1 MKHKLLQL
9 IKDNAR
15 AEDKLKIRVEAAADV
30 AHIYVYDVIDQWW
43 GASAAGLV
51 EALTAAGGK
60 DVHLHI
66 NSPGG
71 DVFESSAMAS
81 AISAYTGTVTA
92 IIDGIAASA
101 ATRLALAAKE
111 VRMADTGLF
120 MIHNS
125 WTLAWGNKDEL
136 RATASLLDKV
146 DGTIAADYT
155 RKTGKTQAQ
164 VVEWMN
170 AETWF
175 TAAEAKDAGFV
186 DATFAA
192 SQADGAQA
200 RAEAQPGRWNLS
212 AYSNAPKLQQ
222 SRSGAKPQADKSDA
236 LSARQAALYDA
247 FESVAEDFGK
257 FDQGSGAAGAH
268 YMAAADNP
276 FGAQGIKCANC
287 ALYVG
292 GRACEVVAGDIDPD
306 AVCKLWII
314 PEAVMSGPLS
324 AAALA
329 AQAER
334 QTRLNRSRLALLD
347 TRN

>member
-15 AEDKLKIRVEAAADV
+15 AEDKPAIRLEAAGDI
-30 AHIYVYDVIDQWW
+30 AHVYVYDVIDQWW

-81 AISAYTGTVTA
+81 AIAAYTGTVTA

-101 ATRLALAAKE
+101 ATRLALACKE

-125 WTLAWGNKDEL
+125 WTLAWGNKTEL
-136 RATASLLDKV
+136 RDTANLLDKV

-155 RKTGKTQAQ
+155 RKTGKAQAEI
-164 VVEWMN
+164 VAWME

-186 DATFAA
+186 DTTFVA
-192 SQADGAQA
+192 SQGDNAQA

-212 AYSNAPKLQQ
+212 AYAHPPELPKPTDN
-222 SRSGAKPQADKSDA
+222 SADI
-236 LSARQAALYDA
+236 ARQL
-247 FESVAEDFGK
+247 
-257 FDQGSGAAGAH
+257 Q
-268 YMAAADNP
+268 
-276 FGAQGIKCANC
+276 AN
-287 ALYVG
+287 
-292 GRACEVVAGDIDPD
+292 R
-306 AVCKLWII
+306 
-314 PEAVMSGPLS
+314 
-324 AAALA
+324 
-329 AQAER
+329 
-334 QTRLNRSRLALLD
+334 NRMRLLD
-347 TRN
+347 HRI